1 MKLSSLVCSALILS
15 SFVLGTEAHAATLLR
30 GQNVFAASNTIRVAR
45 KLKPLAPNGAL
56 VRAAQMKADDME
68 RRDYF
73 AHASPEGWRAYH
85 WVYLAKGNQVVVG
98 ENLAKGFSSVE
109 TLENGWMNSPTHRAI
124 LLGSDWTQT
133 GVGISK
139 DGKYVVQY
147 FGR

>member
-1 MKLSSLVCSALILS
+1 MKVSSLICGALILS
-15 SFVLGTEAHAATLLR
+15 SLVLGTEVHAATLLR

-68 RRDYF
+68 RRNYF

-85 WVYLAKGNQVVVG
+85 WIDLAKGSQVVVG
-98 ENLAKGFSSVE
+98 ENLAMGFSSVE
-109 TLENGWMNSPTHRAI
+109 ALENGWMNSPTHRAI
-124 LLGSDWTQT
+124 LLDPDWTQT